1 MVNRFIY
8 ERHTQLVCK
17 CHLLKNGRWSADSYM
32 KGTISLC
39 VNVIYQGKGDGKQSY
54 I

>member
-8 ERHTQLVCK
+8 EGHNQLKSK
-17 CHLLKNGRWSADSYM
+17 CHLSRKVRWLTDLYM

-39 VNVIYQGKGDGKQSY
+39 VNAIDQEKADG
-54 I
+54 